1 MWKESLSM
9 ITFDAGNGVG
19 IQAIGAISNEFSLLD
34 VRKWTDTDAQ
44 NDSSDSYHI
53 SDDIS
58 TYQGGYHPSMRD
70 TLRISLWLLQGMGL
84 DILPKGVGRHCRCS
98 GV

>member
-9 ITFDAGNGVG
+9 NIFDAGNIVG

-44 NDSSDSYHI
+44 TVLQIHTIFLMTSPHI
-53 SDDIS
+53 KVDI
-58 TYQGGYHPSMRD
+58 
-70 TLRISLWLLQGMGL
+70 TLPCVICC
-84 DILPKGVGRHCRCS
+84 V
-98 GV
+98 